1 MTENLLLTVVTL
13 VSFIVS
19 MVSYPVLLRFAKR
32 HGIVDNPGSRKLHRE
47 PVPVMG
53 GVAVYVGIMAA
64 LLVAI
69 VLGHYD
75 FPMTTII
82 GMTTMLAVGV
92 WDDVRDIPAI
102 LRFIVE
108 LVLVW
113 GMMSWT
119 NVYIDNF
126 HGLWNI
132 SDITMYVSLPLSL
145 VASVGIINAVNL
157 IDGVDG
163 YCSGFGIMASFLFAA
178 LFFHADVVPLG
189 IMALTCGAALIP
201 FFLHNVF
208 GRTSKMFIGDGGT
221 LMLGVVMSVFVFASL
236 SSTSRC
242 SELESEGIGLVA
254 FTMAVLSVP
263 VFDTLRV
270 MCTRIVRGV
279 SPFHPD
285 KTHLHHLFIIAGFS
299 HVGTSF
305 SCLLLD
311 LLVVAAWYV
320 SFVCGASVTLQFYIV
335 VSLGFIF
342 TFGLYWFI
350 SRQREGGTADANGNR
365 EGTALYKSFIRL
377 GRRTHLEGNG
387 IWKVIRAAVD
397 KASPVKN

>member
-1 MTENLLLTVVTL
+1 MCRLGHDASSKGRVEKEK
-13 VSFIVS
+13 IA
-19 MVSYPVLLRFAKR
+19 PRKKGERFGPQAGAR
-32 HGIVDNPGSRKLHRE
+32 CWNI
-47 PVPVMG
+47 
-53 GVAVYVGIMAA
+53 I
-64 LLVAI
+64 LVAI

-263 VFDTLRV
+263 ASL
-270 MCTRIVRGV
+270 IVRMRVIGV
-279 SPFHPD
+279 S
-285 KTHLHHLFIIAGFS
+285 
-299 HVGTSF
+299 
-305 SCLLLD
+305 
-311 LLVVAAWYV
+311 
-320 SFVCGASVTLQFYIV
+320 
-335 VSLGFIF
+335 
-342 TFGLYWFI
+342 
-350 SRQREGGTADANGNR
+350 
-365 EGTALYKSFIRL
+365 
-377 GRRTHLEGNG
+377 
-387 IWKVIRAAVD
+387 
-397 KASPVKN
+397 